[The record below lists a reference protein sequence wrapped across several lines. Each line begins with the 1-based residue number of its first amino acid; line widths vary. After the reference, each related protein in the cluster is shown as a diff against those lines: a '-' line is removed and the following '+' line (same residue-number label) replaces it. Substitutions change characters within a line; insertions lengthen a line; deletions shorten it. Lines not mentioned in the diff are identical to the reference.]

1 MLRDPTT
8 ITGKPSLR
16 VSCTR
21 VLANV
26 WPIVNYYNFELI
38 EKERKKNG
46 IAGGGG
52 RRLLVHSLTQS
63 LFSCMIKLNI
73 FKL

>member
-8 ITGKPSLR
+8 ITGKPLLR

-26 WPIVNYYNFELI
+26 WPIVDYYNFELI
-38 EKERKKNG
+38 EKERKNNG

-52 RRLLVHSLTQS
+52 EEAPCA
-63 LFSCMIKLNI
+63 FSYSVII
-73 FKL
+73 FLYDQAKYI